1 MKIGGFDMIDYEKL
15 GVFYIGRPYNLV
27 EKKPEEG
34 LILYDSKDL
43 VTHGVCIG
51 MTGSG
56 KTGLCI
62 DILEEAAIDNIPAI
76 AIDPKGDITNL
87 LLTFPNLSQE
97 DFLPWV
103 NEDDA
108 RKKNLTVEEYAK
120 EQAELWKKGL
130 ESWGQSGERIK
141 RLKESADFVIFTPG
155 SNAGVPISI
164 LKSFAAPPQTIIED
178 SELLRDRIVSLA
190 TSLLGLLG
198 KETDPIKSREHILLS
213 TIFEN
218 AWKKGIDLDLS
229 TLIYQIQ
236 KPPITKIGVMDI
248 ENFYPSKDRFE
259 LAMSLNHL
267 LAAPGFNLWL
277 EGEPLDIGKILYS
290 PSGKPRI
297 SIFYIA
303 HLNDAEKMFFVSLLF
318 NQILAWTRSQSG
330 TTTLRAIVYMDE
342 IFGYFPPVA
351 NPPSK
356 APLLSL
362 LKTARAFGV
371 GILLATQNP
380 VDLDYKGLSNAGT
393 WFLGRLQ
400 TERDKARVLDGL
412 EGVAATTG
420 TRFDR
425 KRMEEIL
432 AGLGNRIFLMNN
444 VHDDEPTIFETRWA
458 MSYLRG
464 PLTRNQIKILMDNK
478 REYFKTEYIAPKP
491 QELIQEVTETRGV
504 EAQVAKETPQEVI
517 ERPIFPPNIN
527 QYYIPIRGFAPQG
540 YNLEYS
546 PSLLGVAQINYFDDK
561 IGININLEKCYVA
574 QITDSPIPINWENSI
589 EIKINVS
596 DLETQPEKNA
606 TFSPLPRVAGD
617 IKNYNGW
624 SKDFLN
630 YIYRN
635 EKLEVFKSPSF
646 KQFSKPGETE
656 QEFRIRLQVY
666 AHEQRDEEIEKLRKK
681 YAAKIKSLEEKVR
694 KAGQTVDRETDQA
707 KQQKVQT
714 TISLGSTI
722 VGAILGKKLGGV
734 TNIGR
739 ATTTA
744 RGGAR
749 VAKEEQD
756 IQRAKESLETYQ
768 KELQELEQEFQSEVE
783 KISQKIDPLKE
794 NLEIIA
800 IRPLKKDIQI
810 KLFTFVWLPY
820 FKSPDGKII
829 PAF

>member
-1 MKIGGFDMIDYEKL
+1 
-15 GVFYIGRPYNLV
+15 
-27 EKKPEEG
+27 
-34 LILYDSKDL
+34 
-43 VTHGVCIG
+43 
-51 MTGSG
+51 
-56 KTGLCI
+56 
-62 DILEEAAIDNIPAI
+62 
-76 AIDPKGDITNL
+76 
-87 LLTFPNLSQE
+87 
-97 DFLPWV
+97 V

-236 KPPITKIGVMDI
+236 KPPMTKIGVMDI

>member
-1 MKIGGFDMIDYEKL
+1 MIDYEKL

-236 KPPITKIGVMDI
+236 KPPMTKIGVMDI

-491 QELIQEVTETRGV
+491 QELIQEVTETRGI

-561 IGININLEKCYVA
+561 IGINMNLEKFYVT

-617 IKNYNGW
+617 IKNYNSW

>member
-1 MKIGGFDMIDYEKL
+1 MIDYEKL
-15 GVFYIGRPYNLV
+15 GVFYIGRPYNLI
-27 EKKPEEG
+27 EKKVVEG

-108 RKKNLTVEEYAK
+108 RKKNLSIEEYAK
-120 EQAELWKKGL
+120 EQAELWRNGL
-130 ESWGQSGERIK
+130 MSWGQSGERIK
-141 RLKESADFVIFTPG
+141 KLKESADFVIYTPG
-155 SNAGVPISI
+155 SNAGIPVSI
-164 LKSFAAPPQTIIED
+164 LKSFAAPPQAIIND
-178 SELLRDRIVSLA
+178 SELLRDRIISTV

-198 KETDPIKSREHILLS
+198 READPIKSKEHILIS
-213 TIFEN
+213 TILEN
-218 AWKKGIDLDLS
+218 AWKRGIDLDLS
-229 TLIYQIQ
+229 NLIHQIQ
-236 KPPITKIGVMDI
+236 KPSFSKIGVLDI
-248 ENFYPSKDRFE
+248 ENFYPSKERFE
-259 LAMSLNHL
+259 LAMNLNNL

-290 PSGKPRI
+290 PNGKPKI

-303 HLNDAEKMFFVSLLF
+303 HLNDAERMFFVSLLF
-318 NQILAWTRSQSG
+318 NQILSWTRSQSG

-342 IFGYFPPVA
+342 VFGFFPPVA

-356 APLLSL
+356 APLLAL

-371 GILLATQNP
+371 GILLSTQNP

-412 EGVAATTG
+412 EGAAATTG
-420 TRFDR
+420 MKFDR

-464 PLTRNQIKILMDNK
+464 PLTRNQIKILMDSK
-478 REYFKTEYIAPKP
+478 REIFT
-491 QELIQEVTETRGV
+491 IQPLENVIP
-504 EAQVAKETPQEVI
+504 TPQPLVMTKEAVETEKVPSYQETSVSYESK
-517 ERPIFPPNIN
+517 ERPLLPPGIT
-527 QYYIPIRGFAPQG
+527 QYFVPVRGYAPQG
-540 YNLEYS
+540 QKLVYS
-546 PSLLGVAQINYFDDK
+546 PNILGVSTINYFDDK
-561 IGININLEKCYVA
+561 INLNVSLEKIVVSE
-574 QITDSPIPINWENSI
+574 ILDSPIPINWENSK
-589 EIKINVS
+589 ELKINIS
-596 DLETQPEKNA
+596 ELETHPVENA
-606 TFSPLPRVAGD
+606 EFLPIPAVATNL
-617 IKNYNGW
+617 KNYDSW

-630 YIYRN
+630 HIYRTQ
-635 EKLEVFKSPSF
+635 ELDLFKSPSF
-646 KQFSKPGETE
+646 KEYSKPGESE
-656 QEFRIRLQVY
+656 QEFRIRLQVIS
-666 AHEQRDEEIEKLRKK
+666 HEKRDEELENIRKK
-681 YAAKIKSLEEKVR
+681 YGAKVKALEEKVR
-694 KAGQTVDRETDQA
+694 KAQQTLDREVEQA

-714 TISLGSTI
+714 TISVGATI
-722 VGAILGKKLGGV
+722 LGAILGKKLGGV

-739 ATTTA
+739 ATTAA

-749 VAKEEQD
+749 ILKEQED
-756 IQRAKESLETYQ
+756 IQRAQETVNKYQQDLKDLEA
-768 KELQELEQEFQSEVE
+768 ELQSEID
-783 KISQKIDPLKE
+783 KISQKIDPQLEK
-794 NLEIIA
+794 LEIVT
-800 IRPLKKDIQI
+800 IRPLKKDILL
-810 KLFTFVWLPY
+810 KLFALVWLPY
-820 FKSPDGKII
+820 YKSFDGKLT
-829 PAF
+829 PAW

>member
-1 MKIGGFDMIDYEKL
+1 
-15 GVFYIGRPYNLV
+15 
-27 EKKPEEG
+27 
-34 LILYDSKDL
+34 
-43 VTHGVCIG
+43 
-51 MTGSG
+51 
-56 KTGLCI
+56 
-62 DILEEAAIDNIPAI
+62 
-76 AIDPKGDITNL
+76 
-87 LLTFPNLSQE
+87 
-97 DFLPWV
+97 
-103 NEDDA
+103 
-108 RKKNLTVEEYAK
+108 
-120 EQAELWKKGL
+120 
-130 ESWGQSGERIK
+130 GERIK

-236 KPPITKIGVMDI
+236 KPPMTKIGVMDI

>member
-236 KPPITKIGVMDI
+236 KPPMTKIGVMDI

>member
-1 MKIGGFDMIDYEKL
+1 MIDYEKL

-236 KPPITKIGVMDI
+236 KPPMTKIGVMDI

>member
-1 MKIGGFDMIDYEKL
+1 MIDYEKL

-236 KPPITKIGVMDI
+236 KPPMTKIGVMDI

-504 EAQVAKETPQEVI
+504 VAQVAKETPQEVI

-617 IKNYNGW
+617 IKNYNSW